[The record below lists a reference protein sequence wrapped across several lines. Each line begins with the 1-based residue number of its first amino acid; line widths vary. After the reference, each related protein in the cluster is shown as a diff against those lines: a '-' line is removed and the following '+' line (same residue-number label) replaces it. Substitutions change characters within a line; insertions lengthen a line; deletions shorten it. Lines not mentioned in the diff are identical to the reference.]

1 MLICSSL
8 SKANLFFFA
17 NNWSFQFLKQNSSK
31 QIHSKLAHQCWLG
44 KSYCRVSG
52 LPGCWHWWRGRQ
64 DWLLL
69 DRRRRSRLRWARGHH
84 HLLDGSG
91 LQSLHIYIF
100 NRQNNFGR
108 PIRIIRIMFSLL
120 VFWVYCFVIYFSLR
134 NLTLPN
140 EHVAILQPLNPLIDV
155 TELHKIH
162 RPFDFEAAQLQ
173 IVWSGRK
180 GIDYVQCRGYVI
192 SYQQFKVFDGVCAWK
207 VLCQGKCA
215 ISS

>member
-1 MLICSSL
+1 MLAGQVLLPRQWSS
-8 SKANLFFFA
+8 
-17 NNWSFQFLKQNSSK
+17 WV
-31 QIHSKLAHQCWLG
+31 LALVTG
-44 KSYCRVSG
+44 PPG
-52 LPGCWHWWRGRQ
+52 LAAAGSAETEPLAVGAGPPSLAGRE
-64 DWLLL
+64 
-69 DRRRRSRLRWARGHH
+69 RATKFTY
-84 HLLDGSG
+84 
-91 LQSLHIYIF
+91 IYIF

-192 SYQQFKVFDGVCAWK
+192 SSIRSY
-207 VLCQGKCA
+207 
-215 ISS
+215 